1 MEERGEARTY
11 EGKRVPI
18 LKSKKEAPQC
28 VKYVPIRKEETLLL
42 PDGVYLYYPKEERYI
57 ALFERTS
64 PYNDREYVFYGT
76 LSSGEMKILKVQNGK
91 RLYLPFLG
99 PWNYGYTLEGDAKA
113 LFHVS
118 DALLDY
124 NEDEGRSFAYVS
136 NTSKL
141 FFQGMTGKYLLSVR
155 LFGEN
160 GAEGERWA
168 VLYLRK
174 EA

>member
-1 MEERGEARTY
+1 MEERRF

-18 LKSKKEAPQC
+18 LRSKREAPRS
-28 VKYVPIRKEETLLL
+28 VKYVPFRKEATLLL

-76 LSSGEMKILKVQNGK
+76 LSSGEMNILKVKDGK
-91 RLYLPFLG
+91 RLCLPFLG

-124 NEDEGRSFAYVS
+124 NEQEGRSFAYVS
-136 NTSKL
+136 SSSKL
-141 FFQGMTGKYLLSVR
+141 FFQGKEGRYLLSVR
-155 LFGEN
+155 LFGDD